1 MKASI
6 LTIGDELLLGHVL
19 DTNAHYLSNALKNA
33 GFDVV
38 LRLTLKDTYNELMSG
53 IVYAESQSDLIL
65 MTGGLGPTNDDITKQ
80 VLADYFS
87 CSLVENADALK
98 MISDLLQRKGVKLTA
113 NNREQAMIPE
123 AAKVLPNTIGTA
135 SGMWFSTSKIDLISM
150 PGVPFEMKALM
161 SGQVLPILSKR
172 NSMSVVTKFVL
183 TQGLPE
189 SILAEKI
196 ESWERQLST
205 GISLAY
211 LPTPGYIKLRLT
223 AKGDKQQQLKNIVN
237 REVAKLYSY
246 IPEYI
251 LGEDEVTLEALLHK
265 ILIDRNNTLST
276 AESCTGGTIASKLL
290 HIPGSSAFFEGAFVT
305 YSNASKETLL
315 GVNAREIRRFGAVSQ
330 EVVEQMARGARERLS
345 TDYAIATSGVAGPSG
360 GTEEKP
366 VGTVWI
372 AWAGKNKVIS
382 KRFLFSD
389 ERDVNIARS
398 TNVAVGQLIKLIK
411 VGEI

>member
-411 VGEI
+411 AGEI

>member
-98 MISDLLQRKGVKLTA
+98 MISALLQRKGVKLTA

-265 ILIDRNNTLST
+265 ILIDRNNTLCA

>member
-265 ILIDRNNTLST
+265 ILIDRNNTLCT

-411 VGEI
+411 AGEI